1 MKKEL
6 VGFIRC
12 PACRASGAML
22 RIEEEEH
29 NHIEI
34 RKGRLVCDNCHN
46 SYNIKN
52 GILDL
57 LYNPDK
63 EVLAE
68 IEGNIKVAQ
77 ERSKSKD
84 EDLLA
89 LPESAENADP
99 LHETYAFSVNFYNVI
114 DELRPRPGENVLDLG
129 SGTTWSANK
138 MAEKGLRCVAL
149 DTSLPKF
156 IGLESADVFFAHNKV
171 FYERVRS
178 DMKRLPF
185 VDESFDIVMSNSSLH
200 HSSDLKA
207 TLGEIRRILK
217 NGARLAVIN
226 EPVCSIFAL
235 NRTSHRRFLPV
246 YVHKYSWTENTYSVF
261 EYIKALS
268 ANGFNPRI
276 FYPFSIN
283 RKLNALKSAKVN
295 IKGKRFK
302 QKVGYLVSFL
312 WRIKAFGRFA
322 ARYLFWPG
330 MILFG
335 MPLLAIARKEE
346 RYDFRTD

>member
-1 MKKEL
+1 MKEEL
-6 VGFIRC
+6 LGIIKC
-12 PACRASGAML
+12 PVCLASGAML
-22 RIEEEEH
+22 RIIEEERDET
-29 NHIEI
+29 EV
-34 RKGRLVCDNCHN
+34 RKGSVVCNNCGKK
-46 SYNIKN
+46 YDIKN
-52 GILDL
+52 GVVDL

-63 EVLAE
+63 AVMDE
-68 IEGNIKVAQ
+68 IGGNIKVAQ

-114 DELRPRPGENVLDLG
+114 DELRPRPGESVLDLG

-178 DMKRLPF
+178 DMKCLPF
-185 VDESFDIVMSNSSLH
+185 IDACFDVVMTNASLH
-200 HSSDLKA
+200 HSADLRSTVKEA
-207 TLGEIRRILK
+207 HRVLK
-217 NGARLAVIN
+217 TGGRLVIIN
-226 EPVCSIFAL
+226 EPVASIFFIAGKD
-235 NRTSHRRFLPV
+235 RRKGLPSYV
-246 YVHKYSWTENTYSVF
+246 YKYNWTENTYSVL

-283 RKLNALKSAKVN
+283 RKLNALKYAKVN